1 MQLKTNKKEE
11 AKMSKSIKVKKIC
24 NGNKESKD
32 VLSQYLRIKELE
44 NSLNLYLKSE
54 TINSYKINVQIALL
68 RFKNTVGYIKFVD
81 RKYMKNFFNLKSI
94 WFLDYS

>member
-32 VLSQYLRIKELE
+32 QTEDKRYFENPKIDVCLLFYLFSFI
-44 NSLNLYLKSE
+44 
-54 TINSYKINVQIALL
+54 
-68 RFKNTVGYIKFVD
+68 F
-81 RKYMKNFFNLKSI
+81 
-94 WFLDYS
+94 